1 MMSSPTRR
9 RLRFAGA
16 LSTMALL
23 LAACGDSGVDGPTE
37 AMDTYDAVVDAARE
51 EGSVV
56 IYSAYNAELTQSL
69 ADAFEDEYSITVE
82 VVRQASADLNAR
94 FAAESEAASSGAD
107 VLWQPDPV
115 FVESA
120 ADNQWLASL
129 SPTQI
134 PNLDRVDTA
143 DHTEYSVPILEQ
155 PWGIAYNTDLVT
167 GTPPATWED
176 LATGNPIERG
186 LLVAAPQNSVATAG
200 VYNFWLNTFGE
211 DYFTDLQ
218 KTQNYA
224 VGDSVSNAI
233 QQVAAGEVGAFV
245 PAPLSTV
252 STVKQAGA
260 PVEVVVPDNTTGFA
274 MLASISN
281 TAPNPN
287 AARLFVDFLLS
298 DAGQAIAVSDLAVP
312 VIDTV
317 TSGVSRPTMY
327 VPTDNAETVTRLD
340 EISGLV
346 TP

>member
-1 MMSSPTRR
+1 MSSPIRR
-9 RLRFAGA
+9 RLRIFGA
-16 LSTMALL
+16 LSTIALL
-23 LAACGDSGVDGPTE
+23 LAACGESGVDGPTQ
-37 AMDTYDAVVDAARE
+37 AQDSYDAIVEAAQE

-56 IYSAYNAELTQSL
+56 VYSAYNAELTQSL
-69 ADAFEDEYSITVE
+69 ADAFEDEYSITVQ

-94 FAAESEAASSGAD
+94 FAAESEAGSMGAD

-115 FVESA
+115 FADSSA
-120 ADNQWLASL
+120 EKGWLAPL
-129 SPTQI
+129 DPAQI
-134 PNLDRVDTA
+134 PNLDRVDA
-143 DHTEYSVPILEQ
+143 DDRAEYYVPVLEQ
-155 PWGIAYNTDLVT
+155 PWGIAYNTDLIK

-176 LATGNPIERG
+176 LTTGNALERG

-211 DYFTDLQ
+211 DYFADLQ
-218 KTQNYA
+218 ETQNYSM
-224 VGDSVSNAI
+224 GDSVSNAI

-252 STVKQAGA
+252 STVQEAGA
-260 PVEVVVPDNTTGFA
+260 PVAVVIPDKTTGFA
-274 MLASISN
+274 MLASLSN

-298 DAGQAIAVSDLAVP
+298 DAGQAIAVGDLAVP
-312 VIDTV
+312 VIASV
-317 TSGVSRPTMY
+317 TSGVSRPAEY
-327 VPTDNAETVTRLD
+327 VPTDNVETAGRLD